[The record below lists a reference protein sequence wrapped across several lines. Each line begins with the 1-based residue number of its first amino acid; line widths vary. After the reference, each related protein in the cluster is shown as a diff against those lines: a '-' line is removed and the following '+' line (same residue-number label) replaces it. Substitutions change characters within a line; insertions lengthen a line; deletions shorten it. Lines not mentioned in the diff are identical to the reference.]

1 MCGIWVYVED
11 TQSVTFLTPILLLV
25 NFPVPL
31 LPWVTP
37 QDFAIRDHFFGFSKV
52 RVWGRKKKEREQEK
66 VPESWEGKT
75 EKRFTSQKSPYST
88 HSSLPGLSAFL
99 QTHSIHS
106 HLRAFALPVLS
117 ATWVSYHT
125 SLPQEG
131 HSHCSHSQ
139 SFMLLL
145 PSSSLFP
152 FVAVLYFT
160 EFFATWNHTIC
171 CDYLLLTITC
181 HWIPRNWN
189 ISSMRADTAFI
200 FILFFFD
207 ISFSIDIAG
216 GIEREETG
224 TKGWERCT
232 SSQRERQLMGQRK
245 VNQTDSGSSRKN

>member
-11 TQSVTFLTPILLLV
+11 THSVTFLTPILLLV

-52 RVWGRKKKEREQEK
+52 RVWGRKKERAR
-66 VPESWEGKT
+66 EGARELRRKDREEIYIT
-75 EKRFTSQKSPYST
+75 EV
-88 HSSLPGLSAFL
+88 SLLNTLQPPRSFCFS

-139 SFMLLL
+139 SFMLLP

-152 FVAVLYFT
+152 FVAVLYFP

-189 ISSMRADTAFI
+189 ISSMRADAAFI

-216 GIEREETG
+216 GIEREQTG
-224 TKGWERCT
+224 IKGWERRT
-232 SSQRERQLMGQRK
+232 SSQRQRQLMGQRK
-245 VNQTDSGSSRKN
+245 VNQTDSDSSRKNS